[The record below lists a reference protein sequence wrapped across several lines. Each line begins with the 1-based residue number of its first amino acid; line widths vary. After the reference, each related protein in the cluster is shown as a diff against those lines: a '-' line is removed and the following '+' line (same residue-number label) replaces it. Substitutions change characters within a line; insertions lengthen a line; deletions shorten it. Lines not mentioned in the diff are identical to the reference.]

1 MRMSIFDITGKMC
14 LTGHLFLG
22 IIYLQECHVVVSEL
36 NNDIALLIISG
47 LLHPNIVQHE
57 MMQ

>member
-1 MRMSIFDITGKMC
+1 MRTSIFDITGKMC

-22 IIYLQECHVVVSEL
+22 RIDLQEGHVVVSEL
-36 NNDIALLIISG
+36 NNDIVLLIISG
-47 LLHPNIVQHE
+47 LLHPNIVQQE